1 MVVSW
6 NKELG
11 FYSKYNGESPQR
23 PHPGVSWC
31 DLLSVVWDDP
41 LPCELNLFKKA
52 LDWNAFKESLL
63 QARKL
68 LWRVTNRMQ
77 WKETII

>member
-11 FYSKYNGESPQR
+11 FYSKYNGESPQC

-52 LDWNAFKESLL
+52 LD
-63 QARKL
+63 
-68 LWRVTNRMQ
+68 
-77 WKETII
+77 